1 MAGKIEVVPL
11 FEHATAIDRG
21 YEQSL
26 LRARWRKEPLSFR
39 RCNTRAAIRQ
49 HVRGR
54 GATISRHP
62 EELPMSSRRINP
74 ETDATYDL
82 DSSAMNRVM
91 SPVL

>member
-1 MAGKIEVVPL
+1 VAGGIEIVPL

-26 LRARWRKEPLSFR
+26 LRARWREEPLSS
-39 RCNTRAAIRQ
+39 TSGVAA
-49 HVRGR
+49 
-54 GATISRHP
+54 ATISCHP

-91 SPVL
+91 SHVL